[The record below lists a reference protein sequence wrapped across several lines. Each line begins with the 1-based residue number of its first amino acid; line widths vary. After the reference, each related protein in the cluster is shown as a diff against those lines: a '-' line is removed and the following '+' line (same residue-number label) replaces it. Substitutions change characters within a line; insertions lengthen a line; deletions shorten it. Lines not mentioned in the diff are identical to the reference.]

1 MHFDEEDRNIETQ
14 YLYKSATKL
23 SNPQKLRTVIIYNIT
38 NYSLMKPYLLVSA
51 FVLQFGITSV
61 YGQVNLSDMPTE
73 SSDSLQ
79 KSKIRY
85 FSPGKGGKDR
95 VWDFSRKL
103 GSKESSQVMF
113 YKDSTG
119 VISVVEPGKILYYRT
134 TPDTLILFASESQLE
149 KREYV
154 RKKLSKRFPLEFND
168 SIIKRFRCEGMY
180 CGNHPFRE
188 VGTTTV
194 KVDAKGSIVLA
205 ENDTV
210 RNVRRVHTIDSY
222 SICMD
227 IDSAALDTAKLTQVI
242 DERYEW
248 FLPDS
253 QYPIIEDVTST
264 TYLNMN
270 AIGTARYAYCNLPED
285 QVAYYITPED
295 EGATDEI
302 DSSFDE
308 ETAEPDI
315 IHYKV
320 SNNGGVINI
329 TYDLD
334 AEATISTIVANH
346 MGMTYRQR
354 TWNQQAGQGYSM
366 QIDCSGLRHGTYI
379 LYINV
384 NGKVYSEKVTL

>member
-1 MHFDEEDRNIETQ
+1 
-14 YLYKSATKL
+14 
-23 SNPQKLRTVIIYNIT
+23 
-38 NYSLMKPYLLVSA
+38 MKTYLLQA
-51 FVLQFGITSV
+51 FLLMSGMTTA
-61 YGQVNLSDMPTE
+61 YGQVNLFDMAID

-134 TPDTLILFASESQLE
+134 TPDTLIQLASESPLE

-154 RKKLSKRFPLEFND
+154 RKKVSKRFPLEYND

-194 KVDAKGSIVLA
+194 KVDAQGSIVLA

-248 FLPDS
+248 YLPDS

-264 TYLNMN
+264 TYLNMD
-270 AIGTARYAYCNLPED
+270 AIGTTRYAYCNLPED
-285 QVAYYITPED
+285 KVAYYITPED
-295 EGATDEI
+295 EDATDEI
-302 DSSFDE
+302 DNSFDE
-308 ETAEPDI
+308 EATEPDI

-320 SNNGGVINI
+320 TTNGSVVNI

-334 AEATISTIVANH
+334 AEATISTIVASH

-354 TWNQQAGQGYSM
+354 TWNQQAGQGYST

-379 LYINV
+379 LYLNV

>member
-1 MHFDEEDRNIETQ
+1 
-14 YLYKSATKL
+14 
-23 SNPQKLRTVIIYNIT
+23 
-38 NYSLMKPYLLVSA
+38 MKPYLLVSA
-51 FVLQFGITSV
+51 FVMQFGITSV
-61 YGQVNLSDMPTE
+61 YGQVNLSDMSME

-103 GSKESSQVMF
+103 GSKESAQVMF
-113 YKDSTG
+113 IKDSTG
-119 VISVVEPGKILYYRT
+119 VVSIVEPGKIIYHHA
-134 TPDTLILFASESQLE
+134 TPDSLVIFGSESPLE
-149 KREYV
+149 KRVYV
-154 RKKLSKRFPLEFND
+154 RKKLSKRFPLEFGD
-168 SIIKRFRCEGMY
+168 SISKRFRCEGVY

-188 VGTTTV
+188 VGTTTI
-194 KVDAKGSIVLA
+194 KTDAVGSIVLA

-210 RNVRRVHTIDSY
+210 RNVKRVHTIDTY
-222 SICMD
+222 SVCMD
-227 IDSAALDTAKLTQVI
+227 INVAALDTAKLTQII

-248 FLPDS
+248 FLPES
-253 QYPIIEDVTST
+253 QYPIIENVTST
-264 TYLNMN
+264 TYLNLDP
-270 AIGTARYAYCNLPED
+270 IGTTRYAYCNLPED
-285 QVAYYITPED
+285 RVAYYITPED
-295 EGATDEI
+295 EDATDEP
-302 DSSFDE
+302 DNSFDK
-308 ETAEPDI
+308 ETTEPDI

-320 SNNGGVINI
+320 ETNGSIVNI

-334 AEATISTIVANH
+334 AETTISTIVANH

-354 TWNQQAGQGYSM
+354 TWNQQTGQGYSA

>member
-1 MHFDEEDRNIETQ
+1 
-14 YLYKSATKL
+14 
-23 SNPQKLRTVIIYNIT
+23 
-38 NYSLMKPYLLVSA
+38 MKTYLLQS
-51 FVLQFGITSV
+51 FLLLFGITAAH
-61 YGQVNLSDMPTE
+61 GQVNLSGMPNE

-119 VISVVEPGKILYYRT
+119 VVSVVEPGKILYYRT
-134 TPDTLILFASESQLE
+134 TPDTLILFASESSLE
-149 KREYV
+149 KREYA
-154 RKKLSKRFPLEFND
+154 RKKVSKRFPLEYND

-205 ENDTV
+205 ENDTI

-248 FLPDS
+248 YLPDS

-295 EGATDEI
+295 EDATDEP
-302 DSSFDE
+302 DNSFDE
-308 ETAEPDI
+308 EATEPDI
-315 IHYKV
+315 IRYKV
-320 SNNGGVINI
+320 SNNGGVVNI

-334 AEATISTIVANH
+334 ADAMVNVIVANH
-346 MGMTYRQR
+346 MGMTYRHREWTQ
-354 TWNQQAGQGYSM
+354 NAGQGYSM

-379 LYINV
+379 LYLNV
-384 NGKVYSEKVTL
+384 NGKIYSEKVTL

>member
-1 MHFDEEDRNIETQ
+1 
-14 YLYKSATKL
+14 
-23 SNPQKLRTVIIYNIT
+23 
-38 NYSLMKPYLLVSA
+38 
-51 FVLQFGITSV
+51 
-61 YGQVNLSDMPTE
+61 
-73 SSDSLQ
+73 
-79 KSKIRY
+79 
-85 FSPGKGGKDR
+85 
-95 VWDFSRKL
+95 
-103 GSKESSQVMF
+103 MF
-113 YKDSTG
+113 IKDSTG
-119 VISVVEPGKILYYRT
+119 VVSVIEPEKNLYYRT
-134 TPDTLILFASESQLE
+134 TPDTLILLGSESPLE
-149 KREYV
+149 KRDYV
-154 RKKLSKRFPLEFND
+154 RKKLSKKFPLVYGD

-194 KVDAKGSIVLA
+194 KTDAVGSIVLA

-210 RNVRRVHTIDSY
+210 RNVRRVHTIDTY

-227 IDSAALDTAKLTQVI
+227 INIAALDTAKLTQVI

-248 FLPDS
+248 YLPDS

-285 QVAYYITPED
+285 QVAYYITPQDED
-295 EGATDEI
+295 ATDEI

-308 ETAEPDI
+308 ETTEPDI

-320 SNNGGVINI
+320 TTNGSVVNI

-334 AEATISTIVANH
+334 AEATISTIVASH
-346 MGMTYRQR
+346 MGMTYRHREWTQ
-354 TWNQQAGQGYSM
+354 NAGQGYSM